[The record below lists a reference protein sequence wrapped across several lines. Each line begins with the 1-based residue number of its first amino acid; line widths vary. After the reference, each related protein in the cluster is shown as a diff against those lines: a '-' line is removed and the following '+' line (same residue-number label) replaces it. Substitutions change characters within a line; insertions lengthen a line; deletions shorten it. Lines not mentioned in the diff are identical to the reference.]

1 MPILKF
7 KSEKKNKFDYVISV
21 FNIEMIKSEKEAM
34 LNSLNTSDT
43 NILRAAKLLVYSE
56 FKEQQNKIVIT

>member
-1 MPILKF
+1 
-7 KSEKKNKFDYVISV
+7 
-21 FNIEMIKSEKEAM
+21 MIKSEKEAL

-56 FKEQQNKIVIT
+56 FKEQ